1 MNISYYSRLVL
12 LLKRLLF
19 VLLLYVVMRNLMYVF
34 NIDLFNITRVSQL
47 FMINIYGLRFDAST
61 ILITN
66 ILFSALYL
74 IPLSSL
80 YSKALN
86 STIDI
91 LYFVINTIAIIANL
105 SDIIYFRFTLKRT
118 TAEFINMFTDDGGM
132 LALIPT
138 VIVDFWYISLIGILL
153 IYALFRFTKYTS
165 NSPEPNSIK
174 FHFSWKYLISI
185 LLVASF
191 TTLGIRGGFQLRPLS
206 IIHAIKY
213 VDHENVPLV
222 LNTTF
227 TLVRTINKKPLREKS
242 YFSDNELS
250 TIINTRHNKSNKAD
264 FRNLNVVVIIMESM
278 SKEHSAFF
286 NPNLKGK
293 GFTPFLDSL
302 MQHSFV
308 CMQAYAN
315 GRKSI
320 EGIPATLASFPTL
333 FDGALISSQ
342 YSSNSINS
350 LASLLVKKSYSSS
363 FFHGG
368 NDGTMG
374 FDNFARSIGFQDY
387 YGRNEYNNDDDYDGK
402 WGIFDH
408 KFFKYFLKSLN
419 QKKQPFF
426 ASIFSLS
433 AHHPYTLPLGFE
445 NRFPKGRLP
454 IQECIAY
461 SDYALQKFFEKAEN
475 MKWFDNTLFVITAD
489 HTSEIADKDYSNSA
503 GKYAI
508 PIVYYM
514 PSDSLVGEYY
524 QTTQQIDI
532 MPSILDYIGFDE
544 DFYSL
549 GNSVFSNSIYHE
561 SISYNNGIYQYISGS
576 AISSFAI
583 ALDSII
589 DNDSIDNY
597 DVLKSHF
604 TKKVDGN
611 SVQRIKAIIQKYNY
625 DIIHDRMNINE

>member
-1 MNISYYSRLVL
+1 M
-12 LLKRLLF
+12 LKRLLF
-19 VLLLYVVMRNLMYVF
+19 VLLLYVIMRNLMYVF
-34 NIDLFNITRVSQL
+34 NMDLFHVGSLSQL
-47 FMINIYGLRFDAST
+47 FLINVYGLRFDVSI
-61 ILITN
+61 ILLTN

-74 IPLSSL
+74 IPLGKL
-80 YSKALN
+80 YSNILN
-86 STIDI
+86 KIIDI
-91 LYFVINTIAIIANL
+91 LYFAVNSIAIIVNL

-118 TAEFINMFTDDGGM
+118 TAEFINMFTDDGEM

-138 VIVDFWYISLIGILL
+138 VLVDFWYISLIGIIM
-153 IYALFRFTKYTS
+153 IYALYRFAKYTS
-165 NSPEPNSIK
+165 DFTANNNIVYK
-174 FHFSWKYLISI
+174 FSWKFIIPI
-185 LLVASF
+185 LLVASL

-213 VDHENVPLV
+213 VEHENVPLV

-227 TLVRTINKKPLREKS
+227 SLVRTINKKPLHEKS
-242 YFSDNELS
+242 YFSNKELS
-250 TIINTRHNKSNKAD
+250 YIINTEHNYSMKGDYRK
-264 FRNLNVVVIIMESM
+264 LNIVVIIMESM
-278 SKEHSAFF
+278 SKEHSAFL

-333 FDGALISSQ
+333 FNGALISSQ
-342 YSSNSINS
+342 YSSNNINS
-350 LASLLVKKSYSSS
+350 LASLLAKKNYSSS
-363 FFHGG
+363 FYHGG
-368 NDGTMG
+368 NNGTMG
-374 FDNFARSIGFQDY
+374 FDNFTKSIGFQNY
-387 YGRNEYNNDDDYDGK
+387 YGRKEYDNDDDYDGK

-408 KFFKYFLKSLN
+408 KFFQYFLESLN

-433 AHHPYTLPLGFE
+433 AHHPYTLPKGFE
-445 NRFPKGRLP
+445 NKFPKGKLP

-461 SDYALQKFFEKAEN
+461 SDYSLRQFFNNAKQEP
-475 MKWFDNTLFVITAD
+475 WFNTTLFVITAD

-514 PSDSLVGEYY
+514 PLDSLVGEYY
-524 QTTQQIDI
+524 NTTQQIDI
-532 MPSILDYIGFDE
+532 MPSILDYINFDE
-544 DFYSL
+544 DFYSF
-549 GNSVFSNSIYHE
+549 GNSVFSNSEIKE
-561 SISYNNGIYQYISGS
+561 SISYNNGVYQYINGNS
-576 AISSFAI
+576 ISSFAG

-589 DNDSIDNY
+589 DIDKIDNY
-597 DVLKSHF
+597 KILKSPLN
-604 TKKVDGN
+604 KNAEIN
-611 SVQRIKAIIQKYNY
+611 SEQRIKAIIQKYNY
-625 DIIHDRMNINE
+625 DIIHDRMNVDDE

>member
-1 MNISYYSRLVL
+1 
-12 LLKRLLF
+12 
-19 VLLLYVVMRNLMYVF
+19 
-34 NIDLFNITRVSQL
+34 
-47 FMINIYGLRFDAST
+47 MINIYGLRFDISI
-61 ILITN
+61 ILLTN
-66 ILFSALYL
+66 ILFSALYF
-74 IPLSSL
+74 IPLSKL
-80 YSKALN
+80 YSKTLN
-86 STIDI
+86 YVIDI
-91 LYFVINTIAIIANL
+91 LYVVVNSIGIIANL

-138 VIVDFWYISLIGILL
+138 VLIDFWYISLIGIIM
-153 IYALFRFTKYTS
+153 IYALYRFAKYTS
-165 NSPEPNSIK
+165 DSPKKENIN
-174 FHFSWKYLISI
+174 FNFSWKYIIPI
-185 LLVASF
+185 LLVASI

-213 VDHENVPLV
+213 VKHDNIPLV

-227 TLVRTINKKPLREKS
+227 TLIRTANKTHIHEKD
-242 YFSDNELS
+242 YFTTKELS
-250 TIINTRHNKSNKAD
+250 NIISTTHNYTNENGYRK
-264 FRNLNVVVIIMESM
+264 LNVVVIIMESM

-302 MQHSFV
+302 MNHSFV

-333 FDGALISSQ
+333 FNGALISSQ

-350 LASLLVKKSYSSS
+350 LASLLAKKNYSSS
-363 FFHGG
+363 FYHGG

-374 FDNFARSIGFQDY
+374 FDNYTKSIGFQNY
-387 YGRNEYNNDDDYDGK
+387 YGRKEYNNDDDYDGK

-408 KFFKYFLKSLN
+408 KFFQYFLKSIN
-419 QKKQPFF
+419 EKESPFF

-433 AHHPYTLPLGFE
+433 AHHPYTLPEGFE
-445 NRFPKGRLP
+445 NRFPKGKLP

-461 SDYALQKFFEKAEN
+461 SDYALQHFFNNAKLEP
-475 MKWFDNTLFVITAD
+475 WFNNTLFVITAD
-489 HTSEIADKDYSNSA
+489 HTSEIADKDFSNSA

-514 PSDSLVGEYY
+514 PSDSLLGKKYS
-524 QTTQQIDI
+524 TTQQIDI
-532 MPSILDYIGFDE
+532 MPSILDYLNFDE

-549 GNSVFSNSIYHE
+549 GNSVFSNSKYNE
-561 SISYNNGIYQYISGS
+561 SVTFNNGVYQYISS
-576 AISSFAI
+576 DSIISFTT

-589 DNDSIDNY
+589 DKDNLCNY
-597 DVLKSHF
+597 KILKSDF
-604 TKKVDGN
+604 IQKENVNIEK
-611 SVQRIKAIIQKYNY
+611 RIKAIIQKYNY
-625 DIIHDRMNINE
+625 DIIHDRMNVDNE